1 MVFFEKIF
9 VFLTKYTLFAEKK
22 KFIWKNSSIT
32 KNFFTEK
39 NAFTEK
45 NITEN
50 VKNIYLTSEIYYYTE
65 NVCVSDEI

>member
-22 KFIWKNSSIT
+22 IIWKKSSIT

-39 NAFTEK
+39 NVFTEK

>member
-1 MVFFEKIF
+1 MFFFEKIF
-9 VFLTKYTLFAEKK
+9 VFLTKYTLFPEKK
-22 KFIWKNSSIT
+22 IIWKTSSIT

-39 NAFTEK
+39 NVFTEK